1 MNNKPSALEAIYDPL
16 QYETGVPFRLLDQL
30 RSENAVLWVDEHT
43 LPNWPGGQGFW
54 LVLRHR
60 EVGLVLMNP
69 RVFSSALGATQLL
82 DPATD
87 DDLHYVRKMM
97 LNMDPPRHTRLRR
110 LLQNSFTSR

>member
-1 MNNKPSALEAIYDPL
+1 MLEK
-16 QYETGVPFRLLDQL
+16 L
-30 RSENAVLWVDEHT
+30 RSENAVIWVDEHT

-97 LNMDPPRHTRLRR
+97 LNMDPHRHTRLRR